1 MRLLIF
7 RSFMKRTEELV
18 SSFNR
23 SWKRFSDTWKKTR
36 ANASEKSVHDLRVNT
51 RRLIATLE
59 LARVLSNRRDIAR
72 VQRHFKKVLKSM
84 GPLRDVQVQL
94 ENISGIRQG
103 GVIGDFMRRLKRRE
117 SEEIQRT
124 QNALKRDKKRRLA
137 AEMKQLGAEIG
148 GLRETLDAERI
159 HRSVDR
165 ILSVR
170 RNEFSKA
177 KRQFDRLQPGNDETL
192 HAMRIAL
199 KKLRYVIEALEPV
212 LGPSAKAQAREMHA
226 FQQLMGECR
235 DLDILRIELESWA
248 KKKGKSIAIVPVLEQ
263 LHERRKV
270 LLKKIIESSEKLERI
285 VDPESLQPFA
295 ETTQVAAVTAVRA
308 RSAAAR

>member
-1 MRLLIF
+1 
-7 RSFMKRTEELV
+7 MKRTEELV

-94 ENISGIRQG
+94 DGVLHIRHG
-103 GVIGDFMRRLKRRE
+103 RLIDDFRRRLKRRE
-117 SEEIQRT
+117 GEEIERIQH
-124 QNALKRDKKRRLA
+124 ALKRGRKRRLA
-137 AEMKQLGAEIG
+137 AEMKQLVAEMG
-148 GLRETLDAERI
+148 SFHKSLDDDRI

-170 RNEFSKA
+170 QNEFSKA
-177 KRQFDRLQPGNDETL
+177 KRRFDRPQSRNDETL
-192 HAMRIAL
+192 HEMRIAL

-212 LGPSAKAQAREMHA
+212 LGPSAKVQARQMHA

-263 LHERRKV
+263 LHEKREI

-285 VDPESLQPFA
+285 VDPESRQPVA
-295 ETTQVAAVTAVRA
+295 ETTQVVVPAVRV
-308 RSAAAR
+308 RSAAAG